1 MGYTF
6 KPDAM
11 YRMPTHFG
19 PRTGPR
25 AGPDG
30 RKFAC
35 KDNPK
40 STSVSVSFLT
50 NSEQLEAFLPPGFSL
65 NGEPVVSVSGGYMKE
80 IEWLAGRG
88 YNTLGVSFPA
98 IYEGET
104 DRATGS
110 LLTVLWENLTDPILT
125 GREELGFSKI
135 YCELPDPITFNGETH
150 CTASWLGFKFMDMRV
165 TAMESVP
172 IQAPPPSPQAA
183 GEDQQLTGTLHYK
196 YIPRTG
202 EWGTPDVAYAVL
214 TPAFTPNR
222 VVKEQ
227 WRGTGTVAFHKA
239 RWEDLPT
246 QYNIVNAF
254 HALEVKEWRGASIV
268 KTVGGKDLSDQ
279 RILR

>member
-1 MGYTF
+1 MGY
-6 KPDAM
+6 KLDPNAM

-25 AGPDG
+25 YGPDG
-30 RKFAC
+30 RKFEC

-40 STSVSVSFLT
+40 STSVTVSFLT

-98 IYEGET
+98 VYDGEV

-135 YCELPDPITFNGETH
+135 YCELPDPLTFNGETH
-150 CTASWLGFKFMDMRV
+150 CTASWMGFKFMDMHVRA
-165 TAMESVP
+165 TEAVP
-172 IQAPPPSPQAA
+172 IPPASPPSQQPS
-183 GEDQQLTGTLHYK
+183 GEQPLTGSLHYK
-196 YIPRTG
+196 YMPRTG
-202 EWGTPDVAYAVL
+202 EWGTADIAYAVL
-214 TPAFTPNR
+214 TPASSPNR
-222 VVKEQ
+222 VVQEH
-227 WRGTGTVAFHKA
+227 WRGEGTVQFHKA

-254 HALEVKEWRGASIV
+254 HELEVKEWRGASIV
-268 KTVGGKDLSDQ
+268 KSVGGKDLSDQ

>member
-1 MGYTF
+1 MGYEF
-6 KPDAM
+6 DPDGM

-30 RKFAC
+30 RTFAC

-50 NSEQLEAFLPPGFSL
+50 NSDQLEAFLPPGFSL
-65 NGEPVVSVSGGYMKE
+65 YGEPVVSVSGGYMKE

-88 YNTLGVSFPA
+88 YNTLGVSFPVVF
-98 IYEGET
+98 EGEV

-135 YCELPDPITFNGETH
+135 YCELPDPLTFNGETH

-165 TAMESVP
+165 IATEAVQVP
-172 IQAPPPSPQAA
+172 TTSSPPQPPSDEAP
-183 GEDQQLTGTLHYK
+183 LTGTLHYK

-202 EWGTPDVAYAVL
+202 EWGTADVAYAVL
-214 TPAFTPNR
+214 TPAYTPNR
-222 VVKEQ
+222 VVTEQ
-227 WRGTGTVAFHKA
+227 WRGEGTVEFHQA

-254 HALEVKEWRGASIV
+254 HALEVHEWRGASIV
-268 KTVGGKDLSDQ
+268 RTVGGKDLSDQ